1 MRDAFMRH
9 QHVVDDIG
17 QALEIAENNFQQ
29 VIRVADQRIGLLN
42 IVHAPHKVAKA
53 FGVVER
59 MCRQRNLDER
69 QHVQPKRLAR
79 KIGVITRNDVF
90 VFQPRAPARTL
101 RGRQTGDIRQLLIGE
116 APIIL
121 QGRREF
127 SGRNCPEKLC
137 AKSINYARNAH
148 EYTPKRSIL
157 HTHCMESG

>member
-69 QHVQPKRLAR
+69 QHVQPKRLACEV
-79 KIGVITRNDVF
+79 GVIAGNNMF
-90 VFQPRAPARTL
+90 LFKARTP
-101 RGRQTGDIRQLLIGE
+101 
-116 APIIL
+116 A
-121 QGRREF
+121 
-127 SGRNCPEKLC
+127 
-137 AKSINYARNAH
+137 
-148 EYTPKRSIL
+148 
-157 HTHCMESG
+157 